1 MADLVA
7 ITERMLARSGETV
20 LLRRRIGT
28 GSTFVEVTC
37 RARLTG
43 YQPEQLTGSITQAHS
58 AFILGPQGINDA
70 VIAGSWPGAA
80 GGGFTPKV
88 GDFIRSNG
96 GADRRIE
103 AIQPVRIGNEV
114 FRYEGRILG

>member
-1 MADLVA
+1 MADLVDL
-7 ITERMLARSGETV
+7 TERMLARAGETL

-58 AFILGPQGINDA
+58 AFIMGVQGIRDA
-70 VIAGSWPGAA
+70 LTAGTWPGAA
-80 GGGFTPKV
+80 GGGNAPKV
-88 GDFIRSNG
+88 GDFLRSEG

-103 AIQPVRIGNEV
+103 AIQPVRVAGV
-114 FRYEGRILG
+114 VVRYEGRVLG